1 MLQVY
6 FIRHGQSTNNLF
18 WNETDRN
25 AYLLGRKMDADLTPV
40 GVEQAKLVADY
51 LARSYESESFDPQ
64 NRYGFGLT
72 HLYCSLMIRSIKTGK
87 YISEKTGL
95 PLVAWP
101 EFHETGGLFETAIE
115 EGEPIFYGRPGH
127 GKSFFESHFPNLV
140 LPEDLPEDGWWNRD
154 KEPRENYLV
163 RAQDIINRL
172 HEKHSGKDHRVGIV
186 MHGGIFARIMV
197 SFFNVQV
204 EKYWFLMNNCAISRV
219 DLADDS
225 HITLSYMNKV
235 DHLPDHLIT

>member
-25 AYLLGRKMDADLTPV
+25 TYLLGRIMDADLTPI

-51 LARSYESESFDPQ
+51 ISRPKESDVYDPQ

-72 HLYCSLMIRSIKTGK
+72 HLYCSLMIRSIKTGTH
-87 YISEKTGL
+87 IAEKTNL

-101 EFHETGGLFETAIE
+101 EFHETGGLFETEIK
-115 EGEPIFYGRPGH
+115 EGEPIFHGRPGH
-127 GKSFFESHFPNLV
+127 GKSFFESQFPNLV
-140 LPEDLPEDGWWNRD
+140 LPEDLPEDGWWNRE

-172 HEKHSGKDHRVGIV
+172 NEKHSGKDHRVGIV

-219 DLADDS
+219 DLAGDG